1 MTYESPVNIGLF
13 SVEAENILNAF
24 LNFLKKRGE
33 YRYHTSKGA
42 ISTRYCSRLSPR
54 TWRVGYACK
63 ISRATNNELQLAFI
77 NDYKYYGP
85 VSGFSGYNWNRSI
98 YNCNTDVYPRNN
110 AEVIKW
116 LGSKLW
122 NTIHIYLEQI
132 DQYDNDMSVSESI
145 KHARKEWRVNNNHVC
160 QMLTQYNIDEKGVN
174 LGDIT
179 IGKLYA
185 LSVYLLG
192 KKNLVKRLKK
202 NAKTKAMLD
211 KLLGEEYDPF
221 LTAQE
226 DNRRK
231 EIERINNELRDK
243 VKALQI
249 ECQKTID
256 ESSKRLNLEFGRL
269 IEAAKAEA
277 ARQIKELNDMM
288 EELKSSA
295 LAA

>member
-1 MTYESPVNIGLF
+1 MTYGSPVNTGLF
-13 SVEAENILNAF
+13 SVEAENILNAL
-24 LNFLKKRGE
+24 LNLLKSRGA
-33 YRYHTSKGA
+33 YQYHTDKGT
-42 ISTRYCSRLSPR
+42 ISTRCCTHLSPR
-54 TWRVGYACK
+54 VWRVGYACK

-85 VSGFSGYNWNRSI
+85 VSGYSWNRSV

-122 NTIHIYLEQI
+122 NITHIYLEQI
-132 DQYDNDMSVSESI
+132 DQYDNGMTVSESI

-160 QMLTQYNIDEKGVN
+160 QMLTCQNVDEKGVN

-231 EIERINNELRDK
+231 EIERINNELKDK
-243 VKALQI
+243 VKTLRD
-249 ECQKTID
+249 ECQKKID
-256 ESSKRLNLEFGRL
+256 ESSKSLTLEFGRL
-269 IEAAKAEA
+269 IEAAKEEA

>member
-13 SVEAENILNAF
+13 SVEAENILNAL
-24 LNFLKKRGE
+24 LNLLKRRGE
-33 YRYHTSKGA
+33 YQYRTSKGT
-42 ISTRYCSRLSPR
+42 ISTRYCSRLAPR
-54 TWRVGYACK
+54 TWRVGYTCK
-63 ISRATNNELQLAFI
+63 INRATNNELQLAFI
-77 NDYKYYGP
+77 NNIKYYGP
-85 VSGFSGYNWNRSI
+85 ISGYSWNKSA
-98 YNCNTDVYPRNN
+98 YNSETDVYLRNN
-110 AEVIKW
+110 TEVIKW

-122 NTIHIYLEQI
+122 NIVHIYLEQI
-132 DQYDNDMSVSESI
+132 DQYDNGMTVSESI

-160 QMLTQYNIDEKGVN
+160 QMLTQCNVDEKGVN

-202 NAKTKAMLD
+202 NTKTKAMLD

-231 EIERINNELRDK
+231 EIERIDNELKDK
-243 VKALQI
+243 IKALRDELQR
-249 ECQKTID
+249 KID
-256 ESSKRLNLEFGRL
+256 ESSKRLTVEFEL
-269 IEAAKAEA
+269 QIVAAQAEA

-288 EELKSSA
+288 EELKISA